1 MDASSLSS
9 LVSATNLAAQNASS
23 SNSAT
28 GASAAGSTSSG
39 SSDAFSNI
47 TSNDFLQMMIAQLQ
61 NQDPMNPMDDS
72 QLLQQI
78 SQIRD
83 IQASTELTSTLGNLT
98 VGQNLAS
105 ASALISKNVTALD
118 SSGNDISGIVQ
129 SVSMQNGQP
138 QLVING
144 SNVSL
149 SNIKSILP
157 GDTQTTQDTKA
168 DTALAAIQQL
178 LSSSTGLATTDKTAE
193 QSLSN
198 LEQILLYSLQNAG
211 NGSSAGSNTPSGG
224 TSGTTT
230 GAGGTTGS

>member
-1 MDASSLSS
+1 MDTSSLSS
-9 LVSATNLAAQNASS
+9 LVSATNLAAQNAQTT
-23 SNSAT
+23 NTANAT
-28 GASAAGSTSSG
+28 GSSSSG
-39 SSDAFSNI
+39 STDAFSKIN
-47 TSNDFLQMMIAQLQ
+47 SNDFLQMMIAQLQ

-83 IQASTELTSTLGNLT
+83 IQASTELTSTLGNLS

-118 SSGNDISGIVQ
+118 SKGNDISGVVQ

-157 GDTQTTQDTKA
+157 GVVQSTQDTKA

-178 LSSSTGLATTDKTAE
+178 LSSTTGLGTSDKSAE
-193 QSLSN
+193 QSLQN
-198 LEQILLYSLQNAG
+198 LEQILLMSAQGAF
-211 NGSSAGSNTPSGG
+211 NGSSAGSTDPTGN

-230 GAGGTTGS
+230 GAGGATGS

>member
-9 LVSATNLAAQNASS
+9 LVSATNLATQNASS
-23 SNSAT
+23 SNNAT

-39 SSDAFSNI
+39 STDAFSNI
-47 TSNDFLQMMIAQLQ
+47 TSNDFLKMMIAQLQ

-118 SSGNDISGIVQ
+118 TGGNNISGIVQ
-129 SVSMQNGQP
+129 SVAMVNGQP

-149 SNIKSILP
+149 SNIQSILP
-157 GDTQTTQDTKA
+157 ADTQSTQDTKA

-193 QSLSN
+193 QSLSD

-211 NGSSAGSNTPSGG
+211 NGSSAGSNTPSGD

-230 GAGGTTGS
+230 GGTSGT